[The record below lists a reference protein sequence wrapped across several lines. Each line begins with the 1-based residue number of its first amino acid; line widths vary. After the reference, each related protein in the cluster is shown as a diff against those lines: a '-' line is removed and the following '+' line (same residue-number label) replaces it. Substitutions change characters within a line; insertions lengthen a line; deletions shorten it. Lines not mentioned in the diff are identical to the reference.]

1 MSWRYSTAVL
11 AAVVAFSTSA
21 IAQEN
26 NQTQGELGSERA
38 RQSMRINV
46 DVEDTDLA
54 DVMEQIGQKVERNI
68 LVDPNVSENVTVS
81 LNSIPW
87 REAVEV
93 IAKMTRCEV
102 EDRGNGVLLLTQPP
116 KVTIQF
122 QDANV
127 RTVLQLLAAYSGKNI
142 IISPAVT
149 GEVTLDLKE
158 VHWLRALHAIVKTSG
173 DYEVVEDGDELL
185 RVVPRSAIERQLE
198 TTVFK
203 LKYARPPASY
213 RAIPPSSAGTGA
225 AGGSS
230 NQASASVF
238 IGSVQTTAALSVRD
252 TFTLFR
258 SLNSV
263 VTSSQIP
270 GAALEYDEQTNAFIV
285 TATRPLLNQL
295 EKIIQRVDIRPA
307 QIYTEVKFVATTDN
321 NNQNYGFEFGEGL
334 TDRGLRWSNQQHGP
348 FVQGV
353 PFNYYSGTDPNFGFG
368 ATANG
373 RSSPSTFVP
382 VSTAIG
388 PNQQGLITTQQ
399 FDINPGRMPFF
410 FGEGLDDFARN
421 FRLPALL
428 NLGEFNAVLN
438 LLDRDSRTRTI
449 QSPSL
454 FMLDNQDAVIFVG
467 DQVPYATFSTAQD
480 ANGNVQA
487 TITEGS
493 RSPVAI
499 GFSLFVQPH
508 VVPDEDAVAMTIIP
522 RVNDLVGTTSTIP
535 GFEQFSFGFNNTQI
549 DLPRT
554 REQALVTHVMLEDT
568 QTAVLGGLL
577 TEVDTEVIKRVPIL
591 SSLPIIGNL
600 FTNTQTNKRLEN
612 LTIFVTPTIV
622 RQRKTVDSIFMRAT
636 KRLEDADYFYNKYEK
651 SKLDPD
657 DEDDDDD
664 DDEDEGK

>member
-1 MSWRYSTAVL
+1 MSRRSSG
-11 AAVVAFSTSA
+11 AAALVAILAFSTNA
-21 IAQEN
+21 NAQ
-26 NQTQGELGSERA
+26 QDQAQQLGSERS
-38 RQSMRINV
+38 RQTMRINV
-46 DVEDTDLA
+46 DVEDTPLDE
-54 DVMEQIGQKVERNI
+54 VMEQIGQKVERNI
-68 LVDPNVSENVTVS
+68 LVDPNVRETVTVS

-93 IAKMTRCEV
+93 IAKMTQCEV
-102 EDRGNGVLLLTQPP
+102 EDRGNGILLLTQPP

-142 IISPAVT
+142 IISPQIT

-173 DYEVVEDGDELL
+173 DYEVVEDSEELL

-198 TTVFK
+198 TVVFK

-213 RAIPPSSAGTGA
+213 RAVPPSTANSQGQA
-225 AGGSS
+225 AT

-238 IGSVQTTAALSVRD
+238 IGNVTTTAAASIRD

-258 SLNSV
+258 SLQSV
-263 VTSSQIP
+263 VTSSAIT
-270 GAALEYDEQTNAFIV
+270 GATLEYDEQTNAFIV
-285 TATRPLLNQL
+285 TATKPLLNQL
-295 EKIIQRVDIRPA
+295 EKIIQKVDIRPA

-321 NNQNYGFEFGEGL
+321 NNQNYGFEFGEGSP
-334 TDRGLRWSNQQHGP
+334 DQGLRWSNQQHGP
-348 FVQGV
+348 FVSGQT
-353 PFNYYSGTDPNFGFG
+353 FNYIAGENANQGFG
-368 ATANG
+368 AVG
-373 RSSPSTFVP
+373 RA
-382 VSTAIG
+382 STASGFQGTYTSTG
-388 PNQQGLITTQQ
+388 PNQQGLITTTPL
-399 FDINPGRMPFF
+399 DLSPGRMPFF
-410 FGEGLDDFARN
+410 FGEGLNEFAKN
-421 FRLPALL
+421 FRLPAML
-428 NLGEFNAVLN
+428 NLGEFNLVLN

-467 DQVPYATFSTAQD
+467 DQVPYAEFTTSQD

-487 TITEGS
+487 EIREGA

-508 VVPDEDAVAMTIIP
+508 VIPDEDAVIMTIIP
-522 RVNDLVGTTSTIP
+522 RVNDLVGTTSSIP
-535 GFEQFSFGFNNTQI
+535 GFERFTFGFNNI
-549 DLPRT
+549 ELNLPRT
-554 REQALVTHVMLEDT
+554 REQALVTHVMLQDT

-577 TEVDTEVIKRVPIL
+577 TEVDTEVVKRVPIL
-591 SSLPIIGNL
+591 SSLPLIGNL

-622 RQRKTVDSIFMRAT
+622 RQRKSVDSIFIRAT
-636 KRLEDADYFYNKYEK
+636 KRLEDADYFYQKYEK
-651 SKLDPD
+651 SKTDPDADSD
-657 DEDDDDD
+657 DEDDA
-664 DDEDEGK
+664 DEK